1 VRGDHHLVQDEPM
14 VPFFYNTVTHAVE
27 ELENKSQVKDL
38 LGPYATRA
46 EAERALETARSR
58 TEAWDREDAEWEDRG
73 RR

>member
-1 VRGDHHLVQDEPM
+1 M
-14 VPFFYNTVTHAVE
+14 VPFFYNTATGAVE

-46 EAERALETARSR
+46 EAEHALETARAR
-58 TEAWDREDAEWEDRG
+58 TEAWDREDADWEDR